1 MEEIR
6 LLFGNSRYQCL
17 DALKFKFHELHSHPN
32 YTAWQGGTVFNF
44 CGIST
49 SIFAASIIGAVESAI
64 LERSITKEDFKLLDY
79 HLPDWMSC
87 NSQSW
92 GSLQQVS
99 PQKIQSS
106 SQPGKAIQTVKS
118 GFEQ

>member
-1 MEEIR
+1 MNFFHIQTTQLGKEVQFIVFVAF
-6 LLFGNSRYQCL
+6 LLQFI
-17 DALKFKFHELHSHPN
+17 
-32 YTAWQGGTVFNF
+32 T
-44 CGIST
+44 
-49 SIFAASIIGAVESAI
+49 ASIIGAVESAI
-64 LERSITKEDFKLLDY
+64 LERSIAKEDFKLLDY

-99 PQKIQSS
+99 PQKVPSAA
-106 SQPGKAIQTVKS
+106 QPGKAIQTVKP